1 MMQALHIPW
10 KESFKSGFP
19 SIDDQHKHLI
29 SLINELFERLA
40 ENCPVEDMRYYLSD
54 IHELI
59 GFHFREEE
67 ALMREC
73 QYAGFARHK
82 ADHDRLLQEI
92 GDIRRTLTERS
103 DSAEKAALARTID
116 DWFSVHFRTYDK
128 AFHELRGAA

>member
-1 MMQALHIPW
+1 MVQVLQIPW

-19 SIDDQHKHLI
+19 SIDAQHKHLI
-29 SLINELFERLA
+29 SLINELLERLA

-59 GFHFREEE
+59 GFHFKEEE
-67 ALMREC
+67 AIMREC
-73 QYAGFARHK
+73 RYAGYARHK

-92 GDIRRTLTERS
+92 GDIRRTLTEKS
-103 DSAEKAALARTID
+103 DSAHKAALARTIE

-128 AFHELRGAA
+128 DFYQLSGAA